1 MLKTCSMIALLAVAV
16 PVFAFADDQRDR
28 RLRGNR
34 DSQQQA
40 RRPVVDRPNVSR
52 FFTMLDKD
60 RDGELSQSEMD
71 LAIAVLRSLDANRNG
86 SVSVSEFTSQR
97 SLRDQPKDGDRS
109 PESDKLSDSKQRD
122 GSDRPRFGQRDGDS
136 AMSLERLVKFA
147 DKDGDGAISLE
158 EAPERLKRVF
168 DRVDANSDGKL
179 DSSELGKLRDRFSAA
194 MKSRSRE
201 ADAEIGGQRPKRPE

>member
-40 RRPVVDRPNVSR
+40 KRPVVDRPNVSR

-60 RDGELSQSEMD
+60 HDGELSQSEMD
-71 LAIAVLRSLDANRNG
+71 LAVSVLRSLDANRNG
-86 SVSVSEFTSQR
+86 SVSVSEFISQR

-109 PESDKLSDSKQRD
+109 PESDKRPDSKQRD

-147 DKDGDGAISLE
+147 DKDGDGAISVE

-168 DRVDANSDGKL
+168 GRADANSDGKL
-179 DSSELGKLRDRFSAA
+179 DSSELRKLRDRFSAA